1 MRTSAGWLVLG
12 LAVVLRAGSLSHAYF
27 LDQGRHFDLRVRAY
41 SQLGIMTDSS
51 EKDWPGNGPNTCVVN
66 GKPSNKCKYSAG
78 DLAQHRNFYF
88 PEFDAKL
95 TDYTPWMHEVP
106 GLSLI
111 APEDFKFRFAWWGFY
126 DGLYDYLNG
135 PWNFN
140 RRNLKARVSQS
151 DNINKESFTFN
162 DENKNPRHIYAR
174 RDRINELYLDYKK
187 GPLFL
192 RAGRQAIAWGE
203 SDDIVFMDRI
213 NAFDITLGAPGFFQD
228 LDEARIPFWALRT
241 TYKLFESWR
250 WLSSAFADAFV
261 VPGVIDTTVPI
272 DPIVGGVSP
281 FDPDVPDPQLTANK
295 QIKDQGFNPAGLHV
309 VLVSR
314 LPANS
319 WANTRWG
326 VRLTGVV
333 ARDYTVQGW
342 FVREFP
348 VAPTPLLT
356 GGPAA
361 LDVGLGNSPGP
372 RPRPIDDR
380 GFRVPVCLD
389 NTTGKPL
396 KNFGVPGH
404 TPAGRKCA
412 ISEPIVTILDRQLES
427 VVGLAATW
435 FSKPVNGIIR
445 TEAEYFHDE
454 EAVIPN
460 QNLNP
465 LTQVPKSLLV
475 GGRTPT
481 NTIPRTDYLRWVI
494 GYDRFFFFRPLNPAN
509 SFILSTA
516 IHGEW
521 NVFERRERDFRTA
534 QQKPGKPPA
543 AQTKLP
549 ACTLSGRETGACVIA
564 PAKNFEDMKA
574 FDNDFLT
581 VALLTDYMHGR
592 LEPRI
597 VILVWASGIYGFQ
610 PLITYRL
617 TDNWLLSAQYVAI
630 ESSRRA
636 ILGTFRGHDM
646 AQLRLT
652 FQLN

>member
-1 MRTSAGWLVLG
+1 
-12 LAVVLRAGSLSHAYF
+12 
-27 LDQGRHFDLRVRAY
+27 
-41 SQLGIMTDSS
+41 
-51 EKDWPGNGPNTCVVN
+51 
-66 GKPSNKCKYSAG
+66 
-78 DLAQHRNFYF
+78 
-88 PEFDAKL
+88 
-95 TDYTPWMHEVP
+95 
-106 GLSLI
+106 
-111 APEDFKFRFAWWGFY
+111 
-126 DGLYDYLNG
+126 
-135 PWNFN
+135 
-140 RRNLKARVSQS
+140 
-151 DNINKESFTFN
+151 
-162 DENKNPRHIYAR
+162 
-174 RDRINELYLDYKK
+174 
-187 GPLFL
+187 
-192 RAGRQAIAWGE
+192 
-203 SDDIVFMDRI
+203 
-213 NAFDITLGAPGFFQD
+213 
-228 LDEARIPFWALRT
+228 
-241 TYKLFESWR
+241 
-250 WLSSAFADAFV
+250 
-261 VPGVIDTTVPI
+261 
-272 DPIVGGVSP
+272 
-281 FDPDVPDPQLTANK
+281 
-295 QIKDQGFNPAGLHV
+295 
-309 VLVSR
+309 
-314 LPANS
+314 
-319 WANTRWG
+319 
-326 VRLTGVV
+326 
-333 ARDYTVQGW
+333 
-342 FVREFP
+342 
-348 VAPTPLLT
+348 
-356 GGPAA
+356 
-361 LDVGLGNSPGP
+361 
-372 RPRPIDDR
+372 
-380 GFRVPVCLD
+380 
-389 NTTGKPL
+389 
-396 KNFGVPGH
+396 
-404 TPAGRKCA
+404 
-412 ISEPIVTILDRQLES
+412 